1 MKRNALFIALTVSM
15 SMIGF
20 AQNLDMGTT
29 YEILDAQ
36 ALRVTTEFNDAY
48 AVTVRLDNGNLET
61 QLFTDSPT
69 LPTVELTYL
78 FGEKILMLDGAQ
90 TLKIANSRE
99 LYLTADWANAQA
111 YNLWRDQYSLGNTPL
126 KSENLQWKGDFVRP
140 EGIRESGNRA
150 LGNIQTVVTEFE
162 NSIAISQNVEKG
174 NYLWEP
180 QSNKKNPAT
189 PTFQTLIQDATSGQ
203 TLGRIQWD
211 RKSQTLLWDFPEGTT
226 AGINE
231 KVLPDGWTF
240 EPNPAWANIQAKG
253 FVDFFARNK
262 AALRNDPG
270 CDGLH
275 WLDGTIFRLCCDLH
289 DLCYEYFGCTA
300 KSWFFQG
307 KWQCILCNGGVV
319 VCFAAIIV
327 AIL

>member
-1 MKRNALFIALTVSM
+1 MRKNFLIVALSLCVSLL
-15 SMIGF
+15 GF
-20 AQNLDMGTT
+20 AQNINMGTT

-48 AVTVRLDNGNLET
+48 AVTVRLDNGDLET
-61 QLFTDSPT
+61 KLFAESPET
-69 LPTVELTYL
+69 PVMEMTYQ
-78 FGEKILMLDGAQ
+78 FAKKILAIGGEQA
-90 TLKIANSRE
+90 LKIANTRE
-99 LYLTADWANAQA
+99 IHLTADWANAQA
-111 YNLWRDQYSLGNTPL
+111 YNMWRDQYSLGNPPM

-140 EGIRESGNRA
+140 TGVREPDNRA
-150 LGNIQTVVTEFE
+150 LRNIQTVVTEFE
-162 NSIAISQNVEKG
+162 NAIAISQNVEKG
-174 NYLWEP
+174 NFLWEP
-180 QSNKKNPAT
+180 EVSKKSLGM
-189 PTFQTLIQDATSGQ
+189 PTFQTLIQDATSGE
-203 TLGRIQWD
+203 TLGRLQWD
-211 RKSQTLLWDFPEGTT
+211 RKNQMLSWDFLEGTS
-226 AGINE
+226 AGINAE
-231 KVLPDGWTF
+231 VLPDGWTF

-262 AALRNDPG
+262 AAALNDPG

-327 AIL
+327 IAL